1 MNSYFQHYCTG
12 CGLCQSTGYTKLK
25 YREDGFPYPENSS
38 KDMDKFCDRVCPM
51 GKYYLNLRK
60 YNNPWG
66 SYVDYYSGY
75 SNNKNVRLKAS
86 SGGILTEICVALLK
100 LNLVDAIIQTKY
112 DEINPIE
119 TVTVVNRTE
128 DEVLNCAG
136 SRYAVS
142 SPLIDINNIVSENK
156 KYAFVG
162 KPCDVAALR
171 NYAEMNS
178 TIKKSVI
185 YYFSFFCAGTPSRLA
200 ANHPYNRFSMSPYFY
215 NKLFGFDVEDVDRF
229 GLTIGHDVWIG
240 ARTIITCSC
249 SSIGNGAVIG
259 AGSVVTKDVP
269 PYSIVAGVPAK
280 IIKNRFDK
288 KTMSLLEKSRWFELS
303 PEQLIDFYQYK
314 DDPATFAKE
323 IITKYGGDS

>member
-1 MNSYFQHYCTG
+1 MSGEHYFD
-12 CGLCQSTGYTKLK
+12 L
-25 YREDGFPYPENSS
+25 PII
-38 KDMDKFCDRVCPM
+38 
-51 GKYYLNLRK
+51 GKYLKKVIINKEGGEKLSLTLR
-60 YNNPWG
+60 
-66 SYVDYYSGY
+66 SYVS
-75 SNNKNVRLKAS
+75 
-86 SGGILTEICVALLK
+86 E
-100 LNLVDAIIQTKY
+100 KY
-112 DEINPIE
+112 K
-119 TVTVVNRTE
+119 VN
-128 DEVLNCAG
+128 
-136 SRYAVS
+136 
-142 SPLIDINNIVSENK
+142 
-156 KYAFVG
+156 VG
-162 KPCDVAALR
+162 KYTYGSVFSSDFNIGGSFVNVGQYCSFASDV
-171 NYAEMNS
+171 NY
-178 TIKKSVI
+178 
-185 YYFSFFCAGTPSRLA
+185 YG

-269 PYSIVAGVPAK
+269 PYSIVAGVPDK

>member
-1 MNSYFQHYCTG
+1 MSGEHYFD
-12 CGLCQSTGYTKLK
+12 L
-25 YREDGFPYPENSS
+25 PII
-38 KDMDKFCDRVCPM
+38 
-51 GKYYLNLRK
+51 GKYLKKVIINKEGGEKLSLTLR
-60 YNNPWG
+60 
-66 SYVDYYSGY
+66 SYVSEKYKVNVGQYCSFASDVNYYG
-75 SNNKNVRLKAS
+75 
-86 SGGILTEICVALLK
+86 
-100 LNLVDAIIQTKY
+100 
-112 DEINPIE
+112 
-119 TVTVVNRTE
+119 
-128 DEVLNCAG
+128 
-136 SRYAVS
+136 
-142 SPLIDINNIVSENK
+142 
-156 KYAFVG
+156 
-162 KPCDVAALR
+162 
-171 NYAEMNS
+171 
-178 TIKKSVI
+178 
-185 YYFSFFCAGTPSRLA
+185 

-323 IITKYGGDS
+323 IITKYGEDS

>member
-1 MNSYFQHYCTG
+1 MGQYC
-12 CGLCQSTGYTKLK
+12 SFAS
-25 YREDGFPYPENSS
+25 DVN
-38 KDMDKFCDRVCPM
+38 
-51 GKYYLNLRK
+51 YY
-60 YNNPWG
+60 G
-66 SYVDYYSGY
+66 
-75 SNNKNVRLKAS
+75 
-86 SGGILTEICVALLK
+86 
-100 LNLVDAIIQTKY
+100 
-112 DEINPIE
+112 
-119 TVTVVNRTE
+119 
-128 DEVLNCAG
+128 
-136 SRYAVS
+136 
-142 SPLIDINNIVSENK
+142 
-156 KYAFVG
+156 
-162 KPCDVAALR
+162 
-171 NYAEMNS
+171 
-178 TIKKSVI
+178 
-185 YYFSFFCAGTPSRLA
+185 